1 MGRWIAVMSLLTA
14 ACGGASKEPATP
26 VAELLDEPSSR
37 SANGD
42 EDERESAPE
51 ETEATHEES
60 SASAED
66 VQKVLQLVIDDGELE
81 QYLKLGEPGRFPLK
95 IAGDDVPSGAE
106 LTKGTKPVER
116 VSDTSDE
123 KKAVLEFTKVEVGAK
138 KATVSFRYDIEGIRG
153 TATLKKGEF
162 GWELVKSRIVE
173 R

>member
-1 MGRWIAVMSLLTA
+1 
-14 ACGGASKEPATP
+14 
-26 VAELLDEPSSR
+26 
-37 SANGD
+37 
-42 EDERESAPE
+42 
-51 ETEATHEES
+51 
-60 SASAED
+60 

-81 QYLKLGEPGRFPLK
+81 QVLKLGEPGRFPLK
-95 IAGDDVPSGAE
+95 IAGDGVPSGAE

-123 KKAVLEFTKVEVGAK
+123 KTAVLVFTKVEVGAR
-138 KATVSFRYDIEGIRG
+138 KATIGFRYDIEGIRG